1 MNNEEEEVRPGFNVT
16 VGVLRRR
23 LQEIASQYGDD
34 TPVVT
39 FTETGADYEQ
49 ATVPFVL
56 HAERESVPDDWD
68 LFHVATTG
76 EAVAVIL

>member
-1 MNNEEEEVRPGFNVT
+1 MSHGFNVT
-16 VGVLRRR
+16 VGVLRRQ

-39 FTETGADYEQ
+39 FTGTDADYEQ
-49 ATVPFVL
+49 VTVPFVL

-68 LFHVATTG
+68 LFHVAATG
-76 EAVAVIL
+76 EAVVVIL